1 MASAT
6 FRKGQPKVVDYTP
19 SADLS
24 AGDVVLLG
32 NSAGITCG
40 VVQLDMVNAAT
51 NACIAVGGGI
61 YDIISLQNTAN
72 NVKVYWDPA
81 TPTKVTTTSTNNA
94 LFGFIVEGGGLG
106 ANTIVSVLHH
116 PYV

>member
-6 FRKGQPKVVDYTP
+6 FRSGTPQMVDYTP
-19 SADLS
+19 GANVA

-40 VVQLDMVNAAT
+40 VAHVP
-51 NACIAVGGGI
+51 IANGVLGALAVRGGI
-61 YDIISLQNTAN
+61 YEMINLNNAAN
-72 NVKVYWDPA
+72 YAKVYWDPA

-94 LFGFIVEGGGLG
+94 MFGFIASGGGGG
-106 ANTIVSVLHH
+106 ANSTCRVLHE
-116 PYV
+116 PLV